1 MNIDT
6 DSYLI
11 TTLHKLRS
19 KPVGDFTTEDLRIAI
34 GQGFGLPF
42 LVPLAIEKLEED
54 IFAEGD
60 FYEGDLLRNVL
71 AIDASFWKQNRA
83 LWRVM
88 RNLFLENKY
97 RLEAH
102 HTTKRIKEGWFNE
115 FSLLEN
121 HLN

>member
-1 MNIDT
+1 MDIDT

-19 KPVGDFTTEDLRIAI
+19 KPVGDFTIEDLRIAL
-34 GQGFGLPF
+34 GQGSGLPF

-60 FYEGDLLRNVL
+60 FYKGDLLKNVL
-71 AIDASFWKQNRA
+71 AIDVSFWKQNRA
-83 LWRVM
+83 LWRVL

-102 HTTKRIKEGWFNE
+102 DTTKEIKEGWFNE

-121 HLN
+121 NLN